1 MYSCGLIKRLWSGRR
16 VGLGQQL
23 AEGSKWPSNKVD
35 DGEGMSLKWVQK
47 LAQKRQKLRG
57 QIELNGSGG
66 K

>member
-1 MYSCGLIKRLWSGRR
+1 M
-16 VGLGQQL
+16 GLGKQL
-23 AEGSKWPSNKVD
+23 VEGSKWPSNKVD
-35 DGEGMSLKWVQK
+35 DGGGMSLKWVQK